1 MPYGKLNTPVKVL
14 LLLLLLLLLLDPM
27 QATFAPYCF
36 LSCFGVLVLADR
48 KLGGLELNAF
58 LSCLFVSAVDE
69 INEVDASTDECL
81 KREGGVGMGN
91 CEVEPSDECSILLS
105 V

>member
-1 MPYGKLNTPVKVL
+1 M
-14 LLLLLLLLLLDPM
+14 LLLLLLLLDPM

-58 LSCLFVSAVDE
+58 LSWLFVSAVVDDM
-69 INEVDASTDECL
+69 NEVDASADECL
-81 KREGGVGMGN
+81 MREERVGMGN
-91 CEVEPSDECSILLS
+91 CVPGPSDESGILLS